1 MIRIPSPK
9 GPEIIRG
16 IVCEIYWKE
25 GNTVCENCQ
34 AAELGGAGGVRNV
47 STSRNMS
54 SYFLFFSF
62 FKHISLLS
70 GLDSAAD
77 FKLGY
82 FPHQLLTPK
91 SASFCPND
99 EGEDQYENSD
109 EEEEDGNEKPGE
121 GL

>member
-1 MIRIPSPK
+1 MIRIPSPQ
-9 GPEIIRG
+9 GPEIIRE
-16 IVCEIYWKE
+16 ICVPIYWKE
-25 GNTVCENCQ
+25 GKNVCEHCQ
-34 AAELGGAGGVRNV
+34 AADMMGGQKCIQVLFVV
-47 STSRNMS
+47 S
-54 SYFLFFSF
+54 FI
-62 FKHISLLS
+62 KPISLLS

-82 FPHQLLTPK
+82 FSHQLLTPK